1 MDSRLLIFF
10 IIFSSSRPAGGQH
23 NNQKVWRGQSLDLI
37 WYQIEKRFVDKILKC
52 RDVAWWLVSSD
63 VEIYFYL
70 LAHSLYV
77 TFLSGR
83 PHTNTED
90 QQIENDDGEQTGQ
103 VDITEQI
110 HLQNW
115 NVMES

>member
-1 MDSRLLIFF
+1 MS
-10 IIFSSSRPAGGQH
+10 
-23 NNQKVWRGQSLDLI
+23 WRG
-37 WYQIEKRFVDKILKC
+37 
-52 RDVAWWLVSSD
+52 LVTD

-70 LAHSLYV
+70 LAHSLHV

-83 PHTNTED
+83 PHTNTKD

-110 HLQNW
+110 HLENW
-115 NVMES
+115 NVLES